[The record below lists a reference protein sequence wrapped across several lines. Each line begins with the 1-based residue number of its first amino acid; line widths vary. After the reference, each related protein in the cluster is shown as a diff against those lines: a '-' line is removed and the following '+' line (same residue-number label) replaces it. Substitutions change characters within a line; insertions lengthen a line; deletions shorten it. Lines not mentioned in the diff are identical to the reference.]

1 MDTQLARNLI
11 ALDNA
16 FYRAN
21 AESFSATRST
31 PWAGWS
37 EMLHDVRGA
46 FGASPSELSVLDLAC
61 GNMRLA
67 AFLAESL
74 PKTRILYRGV
84 DASSDLPALARAAAL
99 RVTAESRLAPVGP
112 KVTFLHTDVLSELID
127 GKEPGLDTPS
137 EAGAEAIDGNIR
149 PDLACCFGFM
159 HHVPGLGLRARVLEA
174 LAGSVREDGLV
185 VVSFW
190 QFMDDERLA
199 AKARIAMES
208 ALADPPF
215 EGFDPALLEPG
226 DHFLGWQDGSTLRY
240 CHHASEDEIDGL
252 VAALSEHGV
261 RELRRFSADGKSG
274 KLNRYVVLMRGA
286 GPRMTAER

>member
-46 FGASPSELSVLDLAC
+46 FGASPGELSVLDLAC
-61 GNMRLA
+61 GNMRFA
-67 AFLAESL
+67 AFLTEEL
-74 PKTRILYRGV
+74 PKTHILYHGI
-84 DASSDLPALARAAAL
+84 DASSDLAALAHAATP
-99 RVTAESRLAPVGP
+99 RSTAEPQRAPAGLEA
-112 KVTFLHTDVLSELID
+112 TFQCSDVLSELID
-127 GKEPGLDTPS
+127 GKVPGLDTPS

-159 HHVPGLGLRARVLEA
+159 HHVPGLGLRAQVLEA
-174 LAGSVREDGLV
+174 LAGSVREGGLV

-199 AKARIAMES
+199 AKAHAAMES

-226 DHFLGWQDGSTLRY
+226 DHFLGWQNGSILRY

-261 RELRRFSADGKSG
+261 RELRRFSADGRSG
-274 KLNRYVVLMRGA
+274 RLNRYVVLMRGA
-286 GPRMTAER
+286 TPRMAPER

>member
-21 AESFSATRST
+21 AESFSATRSA

-46 FGASPSELSVLDLAC
+46 FGASPDELSVLDLAC

-74 PKTRILYRGV
+74 PKTRILYLGI
-84 DASSDLPALARAAAL
+84 DASSDLAALAHTAAPCSATEPRRTPAGL
-99 RVTAESRLAPVGP
+99 DA
-112 KVTFLHTDVLSELID
+112 TFQCADVLSELID
-127 GKEPGLDTPS
+127 DKAPGLSAPAKS
-137 EAGAEAIDGNIR
+137 GAEAGGDAR
-149 PDLACCFGFM
+149 RDLTCCFGFM
-159 HHVPGLGLRARVLEA
+159 HHVPGLGLRARVLET
-174 LAGSVREDGLV
+174 LAGSVREGGLI

-199 AKARIAMES
+199 AKAHAAMES

-215 EGFDPALLEPG
+215 EDFDPALLEPG
-226 DHFLGWQDGSTLRY
+226 DHFLGWQNGSALRY

-252 VAALSEHGV
+252 VAALGEHGV

-274 KLNRYVVLMRGA
+274 KLNRYVVLERGA
-286 GPRMTAER
+286 RPRMTAER